1 MDIRNGETI
10 ACGAR
15 MTSSPGK
22 PRIAEIEEIGVSENV
37 Q

>member
-1 MDIRNGETI
+1 MRSGETI
-10 ACGAR
+10 ACAAR

-22 PRIAEIEEIGVSENV
+22 PRIAEIEEIGVSEIV